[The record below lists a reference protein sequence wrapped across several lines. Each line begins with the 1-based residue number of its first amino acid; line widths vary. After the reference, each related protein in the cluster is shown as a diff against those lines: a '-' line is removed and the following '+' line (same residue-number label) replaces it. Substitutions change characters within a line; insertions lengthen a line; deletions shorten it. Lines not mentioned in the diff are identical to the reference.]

1 MADPQSTL
9 SRSPSERLF
18 SALTVFSL
26 VFPVVYVVLYYN
38 ELALFRFYPLV
49 GELHL
54 NIQPTTFGPA
64 MIYYG
69 WIIVSTF
76 AAAVAAA
83 VVPSRWTAHLWAG
96 WSWLVPAFATLFT
109 FIYETRWLL
118 H

>member
-1 MADPQSTL
+1 VSK
-9 SRSPSERLF
+9 RLV
-18 SALTVFSL
+18 SAFIVFSL

-38 ELALFRFYPLV
+38 ELVLFRFYPLV

-69 WIIVSTF
+69 WIIIAAVFAVIS
-76 AAAVAAA
+76 AAAIPHRWAAD
-83 VVPSRWTAHLWAG
+83 LWAG
-96 WSWLVPAFATLFT
+96 WSWLVPFVATLFT
-109 FIYETRWLL
+109 FAYETRWLF

>member
-1 MADPQSTL
+1 MKTPVSDRVVSI
-9 SRSPSERLF
+9 
-18 SALTVFSL
+18 LTVFSL
-26 VFPVVYVVLYYN
+26 VFPVVYVVTYYN
-38 ELALFRFYPLV
+38 EWAFFLFYPLV

-69 WIIVSTF
+69 WIVIAAVIAF
-76 AAAVAAA
+76 AAAAA
-83 VVPSRWTAHLWAG
+83 VPHRWAIHLWAG
-96 WSWLVPAFATLFT
+96 WSWVVPVGATIFT

>member
-1 MADPQSTL
+1 MNDPKPT
-9 SRSPSERLF
+9 RLV

-26 VFPVVYVVLYYN
+26 AFPIVYVVLYYH

-54 NIQPTTFGPA
+54 NIQPTTLGPA

-69 WIIVSTF
+69 WIIISALVSSLV
-76 AAAVAAA
+76 AVAVPHRW
-83 VVPSRWTAHLWAG
+83 VVQMWPG
-96 WSWLVPAFATLFT
+96 WSWVVPLAATLFT
-109 FIYETRWLL
+109 FAYETRWLF